1 MLNKKL
7 LYITTAGLVASVFPV
22 NTDAQTF
29 YQCMPCPIG
38 TYSKNGKC
46 EACPLGTY
54 STSTGA
60 GSCLS
65 CDSTEFSNA
74 DRTRC
79 FKIND
84 KENWNTS
91 PVASPSAGKCVN
103 YTIPKSG
110 LYAVYLR
117 GGNGSSGRGCCNCSI
132 GNGQNGGYVAYRF
145 VANAGTSIELCA
157 GGNATSGINGGTAGG
172 GGAGSWIKIGGSYIV
187 AGGGGGGGY
196 VGGVVGGATNDR
208 KGQAGGGGAIGAGG
222 SGDDYSCS
230 GTSSGSG
237 GSVGPYSGGAGQ
249 SHEHDGVA
257 GTGINADNTGK
268 GGRSGGGYGRG
279 GSATGVTLY
288 TGSVRVNVGGAGNT
302 AGSATHNSN
311 ISLTLGCSSNAT
323 GCAALYSWRLN

>member
-7 LYITTAGLVASVFPV
+7 LYITTAGLMASAFPV

-29 YQCMPCPIG
+29 YQCMPCPVG
-38 TYSKNGKC
+38 TYAKSGKC

-54 STSTGA
+54 TTSTGT

-79 FKIND
+79 FKVND

-117 GGNGSSGRGCCNCSI
+117 GGHGSAGAAACHPDLDGKE
-132 GNGQNGGYVAYRF
+132 GGYVAYKF
-145 VANAGTSIELCA
+145 IANAGTSIELCA
-157 GGNATSGINGGTAGG
+157 GGNGVYHGTGGG
-172 GGAGSWIKIGGSYIV
+172 GGAGSWIKIGGAYIV
-187 AGGGGGGGY
+187 AGGGGGGGN
-196 VGGVVGGATNDR
+196 VGGVIGGATNDV
-208 KGQAGGGGAIGAGG
+208 KGQAGGGGAIGGGG
-222 SGDDYSCS
+222 SGDDYKCGGYS
-230 GTSSGSG
+230 GDG
-237 GSVGPYSGGAGQ
+237 GSVGPYEGGAGQ
-249 SHEHDGVA
+249 SYEHDGKA
-257 GTGINADNTGK
+257 GTGINADNAGK

-279 GSATGVTLY
+279 GAATGVTLY
-288 TGSVRVNVGGAGNT
+288 TGSVRVNVGGAGYT

-311 ISLTLGCSSNAT
+311 MSITLGCSSNAT
-323 GCAALYSWRLN
+323 GCAALYSWRFN